1 MISILPIVNFPF
13 INTNIPAVLAYK
25 YISVVVPISMLLPTT
40 AQKKFGYL
48 KFLQRRKRNQAHAWN
63 PIHNVISGNRE
74 SYFLVS
80 VNVFQVLSLYFNFK
94 LYFWRIIKYDYCAHY
109 WCLHCKSFPLVT
121 QKNIQHVLFR
131 VAGKE
136 EAVMIQL
143 LIYMDWPCY
152 KRTMDQIFYLGT
164 DFIFLC
170 KFEKETRQ
178 ISYHCL

>member
-1 MISILPIVNFPF
+1 MISIFPSS
-13 INTNIPAVLAYK
+13 TWL
-25 YISVVVPISMLLPTT
+25 YIYLSCGSDQHFLNRGLLPTT
-40 AQKKFGYL
+40 TQKKFGYL
-48 KFLQRRKRNQAHAWN
+48 KFLQRRKWDQAHAWN

-94 LYFWRIIKYDYCAHY
+94 LYFWRIIKYD
-109 WCLHCKSFPLVT
+109 CKSFPLVT
-121 QKNIQHVLFR
+121 QANIQHVLFR

-143 LIYMDWPCY
+143 LIYMDWPWY

-170 KFEKETRQ
+170 KFEKETRP

>member
-109 WCLHCKSFPLVT
+109 WCLHCKLFPLVT
-121 QKNIQHVLFR
+121 QTNIQHVLFR

-143 LIYMDWPCY
+143 LIYMDWPWY
-152 KRTMDQIFYLGT
+152 KSTMDQSFSLGT